1 MANWSRK
8 RSLFAKD
15 QPLVTA
21 LFTPTGQGIVTVFED
36 NSILIWSIDSLTL
49 DRQFTMPLNE
59 SPVRI
64 LCADVSPDGRYLATG
79 GKSNEI
85 YIWDLN
91 LICLVEVIRLPE
103 SMMGLTQLSFLSGDS
118 GSVRRLCFLGD
129 DGRLC
134 VIHINKRRVLLTIEC
149 EHRAILSFHID
160 SRAKYLT
167 AAVSDG
173 TIRIF
178 DLDVA
183 LCTEERLAQSR
194 ILLGVPEELAFITLK
209 GRMGSGIDSPIQDE
223 ATRQIRAAA
232 AGVPQETTTT
242 TYTTQKAK
250 AVSTKPKSETVTGK
264 AAKKVGA
271 TQTMPT
277 AKPKKQQADVSDVPN
292 SFEPLYRS
300 AKLDP
305 FAAQLNK
312 EKLQSMLST
321 YGQYPD
327 KYRLLIWRFLLEL
340 PHNEEAFN
348 NLSAKGIHPAF
359 EDLPKRYPL
368 QNRRLSQ
375 RLQKTLSQ
383 LAFWSPIFSDVPYM
397 PALVFPFIKLFGAD
411 ELSCFEVLVSVLL
424 HWCQRWFEF
433 FPNPPLTVLH
443 WIESLLQYH
452 DPQLLNH
459 FERIGATSQT
469 YAWTMLQ
476 TMFTEVLTK
485 QEWLSL
491 MDHLVTSSAEP
502 FQLLFAVI
510 GYLRYFR
517 SAILQCSKVEEI
529 ELFVRRQNALN
540 LQHILRSIN
549 DLRTKTPASM
559 IPVYEQNLPL
569 SHPQYPLFNGYPK
582 FVVDYQIKE
591 RDRIVEEERSL
602 HRKKELLNDL
612 HEKAKEL
619 ANQEE
624 AFKLQ
629 QEQILMAEQQR
640 REKANAEEQA
650 RLKERARID
659 QMARQRRLEQI
670 SKMED
675 SVKASLERQ
684 TKLREAEL
692 SRLQDEL
699 DRRKAVEDYEVSA
712 RLEEEALLNLEFQ
725 ASQRLQELAE
735 IREREDNARHLRMEL
750 SAKDR
755 EAELKTKLVNESWTT
770 EDEERKLRQQLARQN
785 RERIA
790 SLNRDLQERRQA
802 EMQYRL
808 KELEKVTKVSVVERE
823 RRLRHT
829 AEDVETQQQ
838 EQLEQFKK
846 TEDMLLREEERQL
859 RLLTVEE
866 STKRQKR
873 QEERLAIVERERRRQ
888 ALELEKQSERVR
900 ELNRLQSRRD
910 YEERLLGIREEE
922 AKQIVEEER
931 QLQTLLLT
939 IEDDRRKQR
948 ELEQELMQKEAEL
961 QEKAAFQRV
970 LLESQDAVIAEER
983 QKFALLRE
991 DLRRQYTQTQ
1001 EQEEQQRRQ
1010 HIDSLIHKRE
1020 AELRERADE
1029 LRRHI
1034 NAEQMNRVQEEEE
1047 AEGIPSSS
1055 SRGGH
1060 ASASESEHERFVTED
1075 AEDVIRRHRATRSV
1089 LTSDT

>member
-1 MANWSRK
+1 
-8 RSLFAKD
+8 
-15 QPLVTA
+15 
-21 LFTPTGQGIVTVFED
+21 
-36 NSILIWSIDSLTL
+36 
-49 DRQFTMPLNE
+49 MPVNE

-64 LCADVSPDGRYLATG
+64 LCADISPDGRYLATG

-103 SMMGLTQLSFLSGDS
+103 SMMGLNQLSFLSGDS

-134 VIHINKRRVLLTIEC
+134 VIHINKRRVLLTLEC

-194 ILLGVPEELAFITLK
+194 ILLGVPEELAFVTLK
-209 GRMGSGIDSPIQDE
+209 GRMGSGIDSPIHEE

-232 AGVPQETTTT
+232 AGVPQETTTH
-242 TYTTQKAK
+242 KAK
-250 AVSTKPKSETVTGK
+250 TVPRTKPKSEMVTSSK
-264 AAKKVGA
+264 AAESQSRTKKVGA
-271 TQTMPT
+271 TQINLPT
-277 AKPKKQQADVSDVPN
+277 AMKPKKQQQTDVTDVPS

-348 NLSAKGIHPAF
+348 NLSAKGIHPSF

-397 PALVFPFIKLFGAD
+397 PALVFPFIKLFGSD
-411 ELSCFEVLVSVLL
+411 ELSCFEVLASVLV

-469 YAWTMLQ
+469 YAWIMLQ

-529 ELFVRRQNALN
+529 ELFLRRQNALN

-591 RDRIVEEERSL
+591 RDRIIEEERSL

-619 ANQEE
+619 AVQEE

-808 KELEKVTKVSVVERE
+808 KELEKGTKVSVVERE

-829 AEDVETQQQ
+829 AEDIESSQQ

-866 STKRQKR
+866 SAKRQKR
-873 QEERLAIVERERRRQ
+873 QEERLAIVEKERRRQ
-888 ALELEKQSERVR
+888 ALELEKQAERVR

-1001 EQEEQQRRQ
+1001 EEEEQQRRV

-1034 NAEQMNRVQEEEE
+1034 NAEQMNRVHEEE

-1060 ASASESEHERFVTED
+1060 VSASESEHERFVTED